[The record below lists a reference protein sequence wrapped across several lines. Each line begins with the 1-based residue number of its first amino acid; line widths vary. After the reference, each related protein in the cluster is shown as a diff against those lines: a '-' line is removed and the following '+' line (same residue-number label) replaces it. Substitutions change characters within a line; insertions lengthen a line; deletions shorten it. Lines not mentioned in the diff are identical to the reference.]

1 MVRGAFALI
10 SILVACHTT
19 ADPLV
24 VAPSTP
30 DASVPVSVVEAS
42 APMTTMMIA
51 DAGVEASMI
60 EAGTP
65 CLVGGKPCNPHC
77 QMLADKYLVMPPMD
91 GTCDK
96 TPCTIAGGTCDYAGF
111 CFGQACIRRAKDAGR
126 PCSDGSQCQSGG
138 CVAPSG
144 AATGSIAVGKCA
156 TPTLLLGC
164 HVMVNGGKVGLGIC
178 GD

>member
-1 MVRGAFALI
+1 MVRGAFALT

-19 ADPLV
+19 ADPV
-24 VAPSTP
+24 IVAPTTP
-30 DASVPVSVVEAS
+30 DSSVPVVDAGAPVVDASVEAS
-42 APMTTMMIA
+42 L
-51 DAGVEASMI
+51 
-60 EAGTP
+60 EAGMP

-77 QMLADKYLVMPPMD
+77 RMLADKYLVMPPMG

-96 TPCTIAGGTCDYAGF
+96 TPCAIAGGTCDYAGF
-111 CFGQACIRRAKDAGR
+111 CFGLACIRRAKDAGKS
-126 PCSDGSQCQSGG
+126 CTDGSQCESRG

-144 AATGSIAVGKCA
+144 AATGSIVVGKCA

-164 HVMVNGGKVGLGIC
+164 HVMVNGGKAGLGIC